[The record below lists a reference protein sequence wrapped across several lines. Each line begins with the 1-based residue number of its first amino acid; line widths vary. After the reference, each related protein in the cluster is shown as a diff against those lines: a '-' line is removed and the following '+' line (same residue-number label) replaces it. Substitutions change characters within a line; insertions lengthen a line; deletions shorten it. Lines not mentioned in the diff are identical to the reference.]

1 MPFTREDRL
10 LLARL
15 TSPERGA
22 ESSTEDEPLLHL
34 LARAQSGDTRAGE
47 AVLASMA
54 FSLAA
59 MARRSLQTPLD
70 QFVSAAWFVIAGFNL
85 SRRDKVLTNLVLD
98 TLKQVTRDR
107 VSRWDERTVPLP
119 ETPTWPTAVDSRGRP
134 ERGEALAVLRTAR
147 DLDLIDERTRDALDA
162 VYVQGLSGKEAAARL
177 RDSPHMV
184 RYRCSRGLRRLRA
197 HQDQLVDASS

>member
-34 LARAQSGDTRAGE
+34 LARAQAGDIRAGE

-54 FSLAA
+54 FSLAT

-70 QFVSAAWFVIAGFNL
+70 QFVSAAWCVIAGFNL

-119 ETPTWPTAVDSRGRP
+119 ESPTWPTGIHSRGRP

-147 DLDLIDERTRDALDA
+147 ELDLIDERTRDALDA

-177 RDSPHMV
+177 RDSHDMV